1 MEKEPTTSQTTTAET
16 KKCPKCLEQIAVG
29 AKNCKHCGADVR
41 NWFMRHKL
49 VSGGIGFILI
59 LSVADALVPGSDKD
73 DAGSDDTAQSAKMA
87 VIGDAVTDKDL
98 KFTVLEVTTPESVG
112 EDPFS
117 KKPQGKFYVVK
128 VKIENVSKETQTI
141 TNGSF
146 SMTDSQNRTYETSS
160 DGQAA
165 LMLSDEANDIFVEEI
180 QPSLSIEGKVVFDV
194 PTDAADLTLIAKG
207 SIFSDGVKIKL
218 NK

>member
-1 MEKEPTTSQTTTAET
+1 MEKEPTSSNSPATET
-16 KKCPKCLEQIAVG
+16 KKCPKCLEQIAAG

-49 VSGGIGFILI
+49 VSGVVGLVLV
-59 LSVADALVPGSDKD
+59 LSVAAALVPGSDTD
-73 DAGSDDTAQSAKMA
+73 DADSDDTAQASKTAA
-87 VIGDAVTDKDL
+87 IGDAVTDKDL
-98 KFTVLEVTTPESVG
+98 QFTVLEVTTPDSVG
-112 EDPFS
+112 EDPFA

-165 LMLSDEANDIFVEEI
+165 LMLSDESNDIFVEEI

-194 PTDAADLTLIAKG
+194 PADAADLTLIAKG